1 MYREKNMA
9 TEHEDPLA
17 TYLSNMLLKRLVQN
31 NGGAAP
37 SAAPAEQP
45 VSAVSKAKR
54 ITSIISETFKE
65 PHLSEDM
72 KYHCA
77 KQQVIEEFGK
87 EDARHYFKRTGP
99 RAKRQTPDT
108 PTEDTQAP
116 PKLARDAVAPRLEPS
131 VDKKEEPALTKQ
143 SILSVKDELQ
153 GILRPN
159 TADAATQ

>member
-1 MYREKNMA
+1 MA
-9 TEHEDPLA
+9 TEQEDPLA
-17 TYLSNMLLKRLVQN
+17 SYLSNMLLNRLVRN
-31 NGGAAP
+31 NGGTAP
-37 SAAPAEQP
+37 SVAPAEQP
-45 VSAVSKAKR
+45 APAVSKAKR
-54 ITSIISETFKE
+54 ITSIISEIYKD
-65 PHLSEDM
+65 PSLDNNM

-87 EDARHYFKRTGP
+87 EDARHYFKKGP

-143 SILSVKDELQ
+143 PILSVKDELQ

-159 TADAATQ
+159 TADAASQ